1 MSQRNK
7 TRTQQPEPEPR
18 DEIVVAE
25 EPIVMP
31 RNHREL
37 AQAIFAKK
45 DPVKVGRE
53 LLEDTSEKGASV
65 RMRVFET
72 LVDWLYGPQRAAAAD
87 QGVRIIWDLPRPVR
101 DPERS
106 AQ

>member
-1 MSQRNK
+1 
-7 TRTQQPEPEPR
+7 
-18 DEIVVAE
+18 
-25 EPIVMP
+25 MP

-37 AQAIFAKK
+37 AEAIFAKK

-72 LVDWLYGPQRAAAAD
+72 LVDWLYGPQRAASSD
-87 QGVRIIWDLPRPVR
+87 QGVRII
-101 DPERS
+101 
-106 AQ
+106 